1 MEPGMTVA
9 YIGIG
14 SNVGDRQAFCRRSVA
29 ALDACDDVLVIATSS
44 LYETSPIGPPQRSYI
59 NMVAKLTTDLT
70 ARELFSACKEIE
82 RTLGRERSDVRW
94 GPRVIDL
101 DLLLYDDEK
110 IVEDDLEVPH
120 PRMTERKFVL
130 VPLLEID
137 PELCDPWGTPLAD
150 FVEEAEGEVSLI
162 GPFNR

>member
-1 MEPGMTVA
+1 VTVA

-14 SNVGDRQAFCRRSVA
+14 SNVGDRLAFCRRSVA
-29 ALDACDDVLVIATSS
+29 ALDARAGVDVVATSS
-44 LYETSPIGPPQRSYI
+44 VYETSPIGPPQRSFM
-59 NMVAKLTTDLT
+59 NMVVKVSTDLT

-82 RTLGRERSDVRW
+82 RTLGRERSDIRW

-101 DLLLYDDEK
+101 DVLLYGDEK
-110 IVEDDLEVPH
+110 IVEDDLEIPH

-137 PELCDPWGTPLAD
+137 PALTDPWGTPLAD
-150 FVEEAEGEVSLI
+150 FVQEAEGEVTLLI
-162 GPFNR
+162 APFSP

>member
-1 MEPGMTVA
+1 MA

-29 ALDACDDVLVIATSS
+29 ALDASDGVRVVATSS
-44 LYETSPIGPPQRSYI
+44 LYETSPIGPPQRSFM
-59 NMVAKLTTDLT
+59 NMVAKVTTDLT
-70 ARELFSACKEIE
+70 ARELFGACKEIE
-82 RTLGRERSDVRW
+82 RTLGRERNDVKW

-101 DLLLYDDEK
+101 DVLLYDDEK

-130 VPLLEID
+130 APLLEID
-137 PELCDPWGTPLAD
+137 PALSDPWGTPLAD
-150 FVEEAEGEVSLI
+150 FLDEAEGEVSLV

>member
-1 MEPGMTVA
+1 VTEA

-29 ALDACDDVLVIATSS
+29 ALDASDGVHVVATSS
-44 LYETSPIGPPQRSYI
+44 LYETSPIGPPQRSFM
-59 NMVAKLTTDLT
+59 NMVANVTTELT
-70 ARELFSACKEIE
+70 ARELFGACKEIE
-82 RTLGRERSDVRW
+82 RTLGRERSDVKW

-101 DLLLYDDEK
+101 DVLLYDDEK

-137 PELCDPWGTPLAD
+137 PTLTDPWGTPLAD
-150 FVEEAEGEVSLI
+150 FLEEAEGEVSLV
-162 GPFNR
+162 GPFNQ